1 MRPPVRCEPLV
12 RFLCADIFASLRV
25 MSSEQ
30 PAARTERA
38 FGRAAHEVIIYG
50 VLLSAA
56 VLIYMLVHAYGER
69 LPMPIRPA
77 AQLGVVAGPAGGHDA
92 DVMLHV
98 LIALSVIIAV
108 ARAGG
113 MIFRFFRQPA
123 VVGEIVAGIMLGPS
137 LLGRIWPAAFVYL
150 LPFTVAPFLD
160 VLAQLGIILYMFLV
174 GLELDPRLVAR
185 QGQAA
190 VAISHASIVA
200 PFLLGTMLALL
211 LYPDVAAAGIPF
223 TGFSLF
229 MGVSMSV
236 TAFPVLSRILSDLG
250 LNKTSLGITALTC
263 AAVDDVTAWCLL
275 AVVVG
280 VVEAHGTGSL
290 ITMALAVAYIVL
302 MIVIV
307 RPTMVRLTLRQESGE
322 RLTQGVMAIVF
333 ILLLVSALTTELIGI
348 HAMFGAFAIGA
359 IIPPDSKLARDMT
372 DRLEDVLVVLL
383 LPTFFALTGLRTRI
397 GLVSGQEAWLLCGL
411 IVLVASVGKFGGS
424 FVAARFS
431 GLSWRDAS
439 ALGVLMNTRGLAELI
454 VLNIGLQL
462 RVLNPRVFAM
472 LVVMSLVTTL
482 ATTPILYL
490 VRRDELVAA
499 RPEGGVSR
507 FAWLR
512 REIHKQVEL
521 RGRSA

>member
-1 MRPPVRCEPLV
+1 M
-12 RFLCADIFASLRV
+12 
-25 MSSEQ
+25 
-30 PAARTERA
+30 
-38 FGRAAHEVIIYG
+38 IYG
-50 VLLSAA
+50 ALLSAA
-56 VLIYMLVHAYGER
+56 VFIYSLVHAYGER
-69 LPMPIRPA
+69 LPMPTRPTT
-77 AQLGVVAGPAGGHDA
+77 QLGIVAGPSGGHDA

-113 MIFRFFRQPA
+113 MVFRFLHQPA

-137 LLGRIWPAAFVYL
+137 LLGRVWPAAFGYL
-150 LPFTVAPFLD
+150 LPPTVAPFLD

-174 GLELDPRLVAR
+174 GLELDPQLMAR
-185 QGQAA
+185 RGHAA
-190 VAISHASIVA
+190 VAISHASIVV

-211 LYPDVAAAGIPF
+211 LYQDVAAAGIPF

-250 LNKTSLGITALTC
+250 LNKTPLGSMALTC

-280 VVEAHGTGSL
+280 VVEAKGNGGF
-290 ITMALAVAYIVL
+290 ITAAMAIAYIVL

-307 RPTMVRLTLRQESGE
+307 RPTLLRLTSRQERSE
-322 RLTQGVMAIVF
+322 RLTQGMMAIVF
-333 ILLLVSALTTELIGI
+333 VLLLVSALTTELIGI

-359 IIPPDSKLARDMT
+359 IIPSDSKLARDMT
-372 DRLEDVLVVLL
+372 ERLEDVLVVLL

-397 GLVSGQEAWLLCGL
+397 GLVSGQEAWMLCGL
-411 IVLVASVGKFGGS
+411 TIVVASVGKFGGS
-424 FVAARFS
+424 FVAARFT

-462 RVLNPRVFAM
+462 RVINPRVFAM

-490 VRRDELVAA
+490 IRRGELETA
-499 RPEGGVSR
+499 RSERGVSH

-521 RGRSA
+521 RGRSI